1 MRLKLICGSHH
12 RLGSFTLHNVCLQ
25 GSYYLA
31 RKHRQAHSNRRR
43 SVKMNLSILFGSV
56 GYLTSPTCLDYMVRS
71 VLVLRL
77 LLEHPQPYPSK
88 KHEIIPGDL
97 CRSHIAHHSTAHM
110 NMVLHH

>member
-1 MRLKLICGSHH
+1 
-12 RLGSFTLHNVCLQ
+12 
-25 GSYYLA
+25 
-31 RKHRQAHSNRRR
+31 
-43 SVKMNLSILFGSV
+43 MNLSILFGSV